1 MRVFVVFSSSDVC
14 RSFYVLVVRWL
25 NCSIEKKSCS
35 FSVCFWVV
43 FVCVWTTII
52 MLKCIKCDKVLPVNR
67 TFDTRLF
74 YSDPSLLVY
83 AISTWAIIHIYLSF
97 RLLYFLLKLLMKL
110 YKRRDLTRSLCIIFL
125 TQCLWTQNVDESRF
139 WTYKVSA

>member
-1 MRVFVVFSSSDVC
+1 MRVFVVFSCSDVC
-14 RSFYVLVVRWL
+14 RSLYILVVRWF
-25 NCSIEKKSCS
+25 NCSIEKKLCC

-67 TFDTRLF
+67 TFDTTLF

-83 AISTWAIIHIYLSF
+83 AISTWDKIHIYLSF
-97 RLLYFLLKLLMKL
+97 RLLYLLLKLLMKL